1 VSLILEALKK
11 LEREKKTPERGFLVT
26 TRAAWP
32 SPGARPLAYVL
43 AGLALAGVG
52 AFGTWVVLDGSHRPR
67 QAAAPAAPP
76 PTTLR
81 ASLAPASPAA
91 PPPTLLPSPAGE
103 PPTSPGRAPAS
114 RPSPEPRR
122 PVATRSP
129 VAEDVPPEPAGPAE
143 LRLEAVSRRDGQP
156 IAVLSGHLVHEGDAF
171 DNVRVIRIGDTE
183 VEIEV
188 DGQRR
193 VLSF

>member
-1 VSLILEALKK
+1 MSLILEALKK

-52 AFGTWVVLDGSHRPR
+52 ALGTWLVLAGAHRPR
-67 QAAAPAAPP
+67 EAAAPAAQP
-76 PTTLR
+76 PTTQR
-81 ASLAPASPAA
+81 AALAAASPTA
-91 PPPTLLPSPAGE
+91 PPPVLLPSPAPRAYPE
-103 PPTSPGRAPAS
+103 LRRPLATRAPVKENV
-114 RPSPEPRR
+114 PSP
-122 PVATRSP
+122 
-129 VAEDVPPEPAGPAE
+129 PAE

-156 IAVLSGHLVHEGDAF
+156 IAVLSGRLVREGDSF
-171 DNVRVIRIGDTE
+171 GNVRVLRIGEAE